1 MKTNTILSFL
11 CCLIVTA
18 ASFNPKAL
26 AFDNNAC
33 GDNTIIIH
41 EVSNDLPGAPR
52 SIVPFSAEYD
62 DLLNSVVLSCVD
74 DCGEVSVTLVS
85 TAGDWYQT
93 VFDTEDGSIIIPA
106 SGDSGHYTLTIV
118 TSDGA
123 TYVGEFVL

>member
-1 MKTNTILSFL
+1 MKNKIKLVILGIIAAMIALPLSGAEDPTEIPIVIVHNPGSGPGRSQQQFL
-11 CCLIVTA
+11 A
-18 ASFNPKAL
+18 QYN
-26 AFDNNAC
+26 
-33 GDNTIIIH
+33 
-41 EVSNDLPGAPR
+41 
-52 SIVPFSAEYD
+52 

-74 DCGEVSVTLVS
+74 DCGDVSVTLVS

-123 TYVGEFVL
+123 TYVGEFDL